1 MPVQQDGCVA
11 IKDALLTLI
20 YNIGNAAGNFY
31 YVDKDHLGNEQV
43 YRQLDVPDPY
53 APPPPPSEE
62 GSQSGSDSEE
72 DTGEQTRKP
81 PAP

>member
-1 MPVQQDGCVA
+1 MPAYWYGCIA
-11 IKDALLTLI
+11 IKDVLLTLI
-20 YNIGNAAGNFY
+20 YNFGNAAGNFY
-31 YVDKDHLGNEQV
+31 YVDKDHLGNDQL
-43 YRQLDVPDPY
+43 YSQLDVPDPN
-53 APPPPPSEE
+53 APLPPPSEE